1 MTLLSL
7 TVDGHV
13 FAVRVRP
20 EEPGV
25 TNFEWLTGP
34 PGYGFSSAT
43 SDGSALD
50 GSQME
55 EVIRGFL
62 AAVDPGTGHLD

>member
-20 EEPGV
+20 DEPGV
-25 TNFEWLTGP
+25 IDFEWLTGP

-50 GSQME
+50 VSQME
-55 EVIRGFL
+55 GVIRGFL
-62 AAVDPGTGHLD
+62 AAVDPGTGHVE